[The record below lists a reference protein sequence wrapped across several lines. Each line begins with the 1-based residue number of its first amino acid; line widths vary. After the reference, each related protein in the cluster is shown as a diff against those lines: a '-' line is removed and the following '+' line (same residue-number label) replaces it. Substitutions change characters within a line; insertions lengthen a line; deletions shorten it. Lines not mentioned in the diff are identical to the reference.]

1 MSAWTGV
8 DRGLDAT
15 NRVVGAMSVR
25 LTDLSEDVADIQRRL
40 PPSAGPAPTPPE
52 VAARGRW

>member
-1 MSAWTGV
+1 MDRRLESV
-8 DRGLDAT
+8 DRRLDAT

-40 PPSAGPAPTPPE
+40 PHPPDP
-52 VAARGRW
+52 RRKRRR